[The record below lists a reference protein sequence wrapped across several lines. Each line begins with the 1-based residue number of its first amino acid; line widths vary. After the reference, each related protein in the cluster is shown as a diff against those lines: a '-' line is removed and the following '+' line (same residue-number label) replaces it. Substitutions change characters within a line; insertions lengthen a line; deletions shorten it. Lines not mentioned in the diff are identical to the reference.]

1 MIGEFGPSISSTSI
15 DPNLSSTIKPFSISY
30 KDTRF
35 NLARLATPISAQAT
49 PSSRVDINEEISI
62 KVELN
67 SELEVDDIEA
77 EIWLDE
83 VTGHPDHVGA
93 EYSIASPSMSNYSM
107 VDVFSLG
114 PFSNYCMLTN
124 DVIARYYVKGIT

>member
-1 MIGEFGPSISSTSI
+1 M
-15 DPNLSSTIKPFSISY
+15 

-114 PFSNYCMLTN
+114 PFSNRIHPAEDNLEQGLSAPLH
-124 DVIARYYVKGIT
+124 VALPRYTKISIELIQSLI

>member
-1 MIGEFGPSISSTSI
+1 MIGEFGPSISSTSF
-15 DPNLSSTIKPFSISY
+15 DPKLSSTIKPFSISY

-114 PFSNYCMLTN
+114 PFSNRVHLS
-124 DVIARYYVKGIT
+124 RIT

>member
-1 MIGEFGPSISSTSI
+1 MVLDNPFGYHPTR
-15 DPNLSSTIKPFSISY
+15 FSISL

-114 PFSNYCMLTN
+114 PFSNSVVLRNMYC
-124 DVIARYYVKGIT
+124 VIYVTL